1 MIRVMETQP
10 ISRLREHQAEILE
23 IAERQPVLL
32 THHGSAAGVLVSPE
46 QWNKLADLL
55 EKYQDTEIIQQRLAE
70 MDNPEFYHTVEE
82 AEEEFR
88 KVGLLA

>member
-1 MIRVMETQP
+1 MTAMF
-10 ISRLREHQAEILE
+10 
-23 IAERQPVLL
+23 VL
-32 THHGSAAGVLVSPE
+32 GQ

-55 EKYQDTEIIQQRLAE
+55 EKYEDTEIIQQRLVE

-88 KVGLLA
+88 KVGLLV